1 MWELS
6 FISLRREYQHKL
18 FGIFFRRRFV
28 SPPPFIYLFNH
39 LPVSVWTHGYSSYT
53 VGCNPVLQNLT
64 CCTNCFC
71 FGHGCS
77 SLLVTLISLWHIPIV
92 LFFETLPL
100 TFWHY
105 KIFQAHSVHFLPQS
119 QSQTPLQGAGFFDW
133 RIILETKTWV
143 LHGFLYFWYWFQ
155 FCKEGID

>member
-6 FISLRREYQHKL
+6 FISLRKEYQHKL
-18 FGIFFRRRFV
+18 FGIFFCRFV

-92 LFFETLPL
+92 LFFETPPL

-143 LHGFLYFWYWFQ
+143 LHGFFYFWYWFQ